1 MYGELIHTEHRI
13 ETVSEYYFDATE
25 KLITELKNL
34 SNNRTRIY
42 SYSLNQFMTIHK
54 NSNVNKCFHKI
65 NPANIKS

>member
-34 SNNRTRIY
+34 TNNRTRIY
-42 SYSLNQFMTIHK
+42 PYSLNQFMTIHK
-54 NSNVNKCFHKI
+54 NSRVNKCFHKI
-65 NPANIKS
+65 KPVNVKP